1 MKVRM
6 IKKVWLAAL
15 VCLLIGLQSMGM
27 VQAAVNYEA
36 CPFCGTRVNNKTET
50 REIRR
55 SRLMDCKTHNN
66 CTIYMVTYDYFDV
79 TSCETPGCAFNR
91 TSQRNSQWDSLEH
104 SPN

>member
-36 CPFCGTRVNNKTET
+36 CPFCGT
-50 REIRR
+50 
-55 SRLMDCKTHNN
+55 
-66 CTIYMVTYDYFDV
+66 MVTRGTALEKVGEEFEECTVRTKCIIKIITYDKYDTV
-79 TSCETPGCAFNR
+79 DCQTAGCPISHRVHCGQQKIVQHF
-91 TSQRNSQWDSLEH
+91 RNQ
-104 SPN
+104 